1 MHIADKSQSKIL
13 FYFLLYSFGYIFAH
27 LILTSI
33 FSFFHFLLSHDLGT
47 INNWLSLNGWEVLG
61 FAKILSAIVTIKI
74 VSFNKYNVTPLWDGF
89 KQLKSW
95 PSRKIII
102 VSFFILSVFY
112 ALIHQFGGG
121 VQDSIYMDN
130 LAMSSILGSILFFG
144 VDILILGFL
153 MNFFQSQ
160 LPQRF
165 ELAFHLMILT
175 LIVTVLDF
183 VLLYLA
189 KLNISVIDQFMPWIK
204 LSTYTTSFFLFFMVL
219 KILKS
224 EIYLSELIHSVLF
237 LSIFVLCSKVVLPYL
252 DKYILFLVVHFIFLY
267 FLLLQRNMMD
277 ILVYLVIIVSILSS
291 FFGIDLVWDNN
302 YSMFAYNK
310 NIPALGVIGIWIIA
324 LTYYRKSK
332 F

>member
-1 MHIADKSQSKIL
+1 
-13 FYFLLYSFGYIFAH
+13 
-27 LILTSI
+27 
-33 FSFFHFLLSHDLGT
+33 
-47 INNWLSLNGWEVLG
+47 
-61 FAKILSAIVTIKI
+61 
-74 VSFNKYNVTPLWDGF
+74 
-89 KQLKSW
+89 
-95 PSRKIII
+95 
-102 VSFFILSVFY
+102 
-112 ALIHQFGGG
+112 
-121 VQDSIYMDN
+121 
-130 LAMSSILGSILFFG
+130 
-144 VDILILGFL
+144 